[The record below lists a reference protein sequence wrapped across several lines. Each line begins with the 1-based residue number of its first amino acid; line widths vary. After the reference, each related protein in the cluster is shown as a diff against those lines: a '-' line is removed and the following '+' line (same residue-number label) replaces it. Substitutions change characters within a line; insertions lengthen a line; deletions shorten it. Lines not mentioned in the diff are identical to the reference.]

1 MPQSLPAESL
11 VDALAGRI
19 LDLIDSGVST
29 PVLIIDGRSA
39 SGKTTLAA
47 QLQNKLFKD
56 GETAPRVIHMDDLY
70 DGWYGLQAGHDYLV
84 RSILKPLSQRKV
96 SSWQEYDWALGERN
110 QWREFEGG
118 TPLIIEG
125 CGSLSQSTRQF
136 AHFALW
142 LEVEE
147 TVRQH
152 RWVER
157 SGHDHDKW
165 WPIWAA
171 QELEFYARER
181 SAELADF
188 TSVNG

>member
-1 MPQSLPAESL
+1 MPESLPPESL
-11 VDALAGRI
+11 VDALSGRI

-29 PVLIIDGRSA
+29 PILIIDGRSA

-84 RSILKPLSQRKV
+84 RRILKPLSQRKIA
-96 SSWQEYDWALGERN
+96 SWQEYDWALGERN

-125 CGSLSQSTRQF
+125 CGSLSQSTREYAQ
-136 AHFALW
+136 FALW
-142 LEVEE
+142 LEADE
-147 TVRQH
+147 TVRQE

-157 SGHDHDKW
+157 SGHDHDQW

-188 TSVNG
+188 SSLNG